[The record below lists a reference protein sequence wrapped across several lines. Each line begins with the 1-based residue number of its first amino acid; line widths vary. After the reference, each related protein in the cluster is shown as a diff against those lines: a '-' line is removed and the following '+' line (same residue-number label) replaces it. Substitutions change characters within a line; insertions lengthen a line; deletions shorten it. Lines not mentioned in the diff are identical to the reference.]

1 MARDFL
7 IPVFVKVIKYSLSL
21 SVSISGDINFT
32 LRAEQFFL
40 RRWIEPRGE
49 AARSEGLLEIRYFK
63 INASYFPGSQ
73 PFRGFMERHKPQI
86 YFPYS
91 PRLVGSPRGDAI
103 TIPIRELDFPI
114 LLSENFQNRC

>member
-49 AARSEGLLEIRYFK
+49 AARSEGLLETRYFK

-73 PFRGFMERHKPQI
+73 PFRGFVERHKPQI